1 MDALTLQQE
10 RTKPSYMLSEDY
22 NNWRKEIISLIEQS
36 KLKAILS
43 VNAELLALYW
53 RIGSDILTK
62 QKEQGWG
69 AKVIAQ
75 LSKDLSER
83 FPDDRGYSERNL
95 RNMKKFASE
104 YPTFPIW
111 QVPLAK
117 LEQLPIRK
125 ASLAELPCDGNGFVQ
140 VSLAQISDNPPL
152 TVICKSLPQLPLF
165 DK

>member
-1 MDALTLQQE
+1 MDSNIIVPQKTEKQDIL
-10 RTKPSYMLSEDY
+10 PEDY

-104 YPTFPIW
+104 
-111 QVPLAK
+111 
-117 LEQLPIRK
+117 
-125 ASLAELPCDGNGFVQ
+125 
-140 VSLAQISDNPPL
+140 
-152 TVICKSLPQLPLF
+152 
-165 DK
+165 

>member
-1 MDALTLQQE
+1 MDNNIIAPQKTEKQDI
-10 RTKPSYMLSEDY
+10 LSGDY

-43 VNAELLALYW
+43 VNAELLTLYW

-69 AKVIAQ
+69 AKIIAQ
-75 LSKDLSER
+75 LSKDLTER

-111 QVPLAK
+111 
-117 LEQLPIRK
+117 
-125 ASLAELPCDGNGFVQ
+125 
-140 VSLAQISDNPPL
+140 
-152 TVICKSLPQLPLF
+152 
-165 DK
+165 

>member
-1 MDALTLQQE
+1 MDSNIIVPQKTEKQDIL
-10 RTKPSYMLSEDY
+10 PEDY

-111 QVPLAK
+111 QVPLANNAIFDF
-117 LEQLPIRK
+117 IR
-125 ASLAELPCDGNGFVQ
+125 
-140 VSLAQISDNPPL
+140 
-152 TVICKSLPQLPLF
+152 
-165 DK
+165 

>member
-1 MDALTLQQE
+1 MDNNIIAPQKTEKQDI
-10 RTKPSYMLSEDY
+10 LSGDY

-43 VNAELLALYW
+43 VNAELLTLYW

-69 AKVIAQ
+69 AKIIAQ
-75 LSKDLSER
+75 LSKDLTER

>member
-1 MDALTLQQE
+1 M
-10 RTKPSYMLSEDY
+10 
-22 NNWRKEIISLIEQS
+22 
-36 KLKAILS
+36 
-43 VNAELLALYW
+43 
-53 RIGSDILTK
+53 
-62 QKEQGWG
+62 
-69 AKVIAQ
+69 Q

-83 FPDDRGYSERNL
+83 FPDDRGYSGHNL

-104 YPTFPIW
+104 YPAFPIW

-125 ASLAELPCDGNGFVQ
+125 GFVQ

>member
-1 MDALTLQQE
+1 M
-10 RTKPSYMLSEDY
+10 
-22 NNWRKEIISLIEQS
+22 
-36 KLKAILS
+36 
-43 VNAELLALYW
+43 
-53 RIGSDILTK
+53 
-62 QKEQGWG
+62 
-69 AKVIAQ
+69 Q

-83 FPDDRGYSERNL
+83 FPDDRGYSGHNL

-104 YPTFPIW
+104 YPAFPIW

-152 TVICKSLPQLPLF
+152 TVICKSLPQLPLI

>member
-1 MDALTLQQE
+1 
-10 RTKPSYMLSEDY
+10 MLSEDY

-36 KLKAILS
+36 KLKAILG

-53 RIGSDILTK
+53 KIGSDILIK
-62 QKEQGWG
+62 QKESGQDV
-69 AKVIAQ
+69 KVIMQ
-75 LSKDLSER
+75 LSKDLSEW
-83 FPDDRGYSERNL
+83 FPDDRGYSGHNL

-104 YPTFPIW
+104 YPAFPIW

-125 ASLAELPCDGNGFVQ
+125 ASLAELPCDGNGIVQ